1 MNTKKAKPIGRTIR
15 LCRQYNG
22 FSQTELGEKVGF
34 PKNSAG
40 IRIGQYENERSIAKA
55 RIATKLAKILGI
67 HKFAISKLSI
77 DSELETLHTLF
88 KIDMVYGLNW
98 NKSGDTVSLSFP
110 DDCTTIN
117 RYLKKVY
124 EARQALIKGEI
135 TYEDYVYIQN
145 ACGTYKKKE
154 G

>member
-1 MNTKKAKPIGRTIR
+1 MNMKKAKPIGRTIR

-22 FSQTELGEKVGF
+22 LSQSELGEKVGF
-34 PKNSAG
+34 SKKSAG

-55 RIATKLAKILGI
+55 RISTKLAKILGI

-88 KIDMVYGLNW
+88 KIDMIYGLNW
-98 NKSGDTVSLSFP
+98 NKNGDTVSLSFP

-124 EARQALIKGEI
+124 EARQALYKGEI
-135 TYEDYVYIQN
+135 TYNDYNFIKN
-145 ACGTYKKKE
+145 ACGTYRKR

>member
-1 MNTKKAKPIGRTIR
+1 MNTKKAKPIGRTIKI
-15 LCRQYNG
+15 CRKYNG
-22 FSQTELGEKVGF
+22 LTQRELGKRLGF
-34 PKNSAG
+34 PANSAST
-40 IRIGQYENERSIAKA
+40 RIAQYESQNKTAASK
-55 RIATKLAKILGI
+55 IATKLAKQLGI
-67 HKFAISKLSI
+67 HKYAISKLSI

-98 NKSGDTVSLSFP
+98 NKNGDTVSLSFP

>member
-1 MNTKKAKPIGRTIR
+1 MTKSLAPINILVIIGNSVSNVSNIST
-15 LCRQYNG
+15 N
-22 FSQTELGEKVGF
+22 VG
-34 PKNSAG
+34 
-40 IRIGQYENERSIAKA
+40 ITKA

-67 HKFAISKLSI
+67 HKFAISKLSV

-98 NKSGDTVSLSFP
+98 NKNGDTVSLSFP